1 MIILFDNNFQEL
13 FASPVH
19 KSLHPVVALFLFCR
33 RSKKKDTA
41 SIRTRTIINLKFFHQ
56 MKNIAIIMGGYS
68 SEYKISLISGNVVY
82 QYLDKNQFKG
92 FRVHIFKEKWVYVDE
107 NDAEFPIDKNDFS
120 ITVNGTKIIF
130 DAVFNAIHG
139 TPGED
144 GLMQAY
150 FELLNIP
157 QTSCDYYQAALTFNK
172 RDLLSVLKPYGI
184 KTAVSYYLNMGEV
197 INTEEIISKV
207 GLPCFVKP
215 NKSGSSFGISKVKTT
230 EELPIAIEVA
240 YKEDNEI
247 IIESFL
253 DGTEVSVG
261 VINYKG
267 EIIVL
272 PITEIVSEND
282 FFDYEAKYQ
291 GKSQEITPARISDE
305 MTAKVGAVAK
315 RAYEVLKMKGFS
327 RSEFIIVNGEPHMLE
342 MNTIPG
348 LTTESLIPQQAKAA
362 GISLTDLF
370 TNAIDLALEK

>member
-1 MIILFDNNFQEL
+1 
-13 FASPVH
+13 
-19 KSLHPVVALFLFCR
+19 
-33 RSKKKDTA
+33 
-41 SIRTRTIINLKFFHQ
+41 

-82 QYLDKNQFKG
+82 KFLDKSKYNA
-92 FRVHIFKEKWVYVDE
+92 FRIHIFKEKWVYVDD
-107 NDAEFPIDKNDFS
+107 NDTEFPIDKNDFS
-120 ITVNGTKIIF
+120 ATVNGNKISF
-130 DAVFNAIHG
+130 DCVFNAIHG

-184 KTAVSYYLNMGEV
+184 KTAISYYLNKGDV
-197 INTEEIISKV
+197 INTAEIINKV

-215 NKSGSSFGISKVKTT
+215 NKAGSSFGISKVKT
-230 EELPIAIEVA
+230 EAELPVAIETA
-240 YKEDNEI
+240 YQEDNEI

-305 MTAKVGAVAK
+305 LTQKVGTIAK

-327 RSEFIIVNGEPHMLE
+327 RSEFIIVDGEPHMLE

-348 LTTESLIPQQAKAA
+348 LTTESLIPQQAAAA
-362 GISLTDLF
+362 GISLEDLF
-370 TNAIDLALEK
+370 TNAIELALK